1 MNSSEYNNVKDNLK
15 QLQEEMDRIESSY
28 TSLVNANKVDLEHIN
43 VLNEQLKAIVTKAR
57 DELKDVDFLRVS
69 ESEEDNVMYDNLQ
82 AEKSKITN
90 HPIRQ
95 IMSQEKNRLD
105 RMLGVK
111 EENGKYTLTD
121 EKRKEIKAKLD
132 KKHKYE
138 SEIKRNKEEIKELQ
152 ERLSKET
159 DELIIKNIKNDIRT
173 KNQYIQTYVTEM
185 KKIRQELV
193 SEMRKAK
200 SLYEEDVKVD
210 NGVYTKTHFNSFI
223 EEISQDGKV
232 INPLRNISDIEEE
245 DRKIIE
251 ERRSKYEKFK
261 PIAPPQPEK
270 SMESQEE
277 NKDKA
282 ETKSETET
290 KTEAKAEEKTKTQE
304 QKQEEKPMTEEEIEQ
319 AINEEMDENEAKEKA
334 EKEKKEKEEKE
345 KQEKEKENGN
355 VPINKGKKS
364 STALKKI
371 GNFALKAPGAI
382 LKFAFDMVGEI
393 IECGKVIYEKVK

>member
-15 QLQEEMDRIESSY
+15 QLQEEMDRIQSSY
-28 TSLVNANKVDLEHIN
+28 NSLVNANKVDLEHIN

-82 AEKSKITN
+82 AEKTKITN
-90 HPIRQ
+90 HLIRQ
-95 IMSQEKNRLD
+95 IISQEKNRLD
-105 RMLGVK
+105 RMVGVK
-111 EENGKYTLTD
+111 EENGKYSLTD
-121 EKRKEIKAKLD
+121 AKRKELKEKLD

-138 SEIKRNKEEIKELQ
+138 AEIKRNKEEIKELQ

-200 SLYEEDVKVD
+200 SLYEEDVKVE

-245 DRKIIE
+245 DKKIIE

-277 NKDKA
+277 NKDKV
-282 ETKSETET
+282 ETKA
-290 KTEAKAEEKTKTQE
+290 EAKTDEKEKTQE
-304 QKQEEKPMTEEEIEQ
+304 QKQEERPMTEEEIEQ

-345 KQEKEKENGN
+345 KQEKEKKNSN

-382 LKFAFDMVGEI
+382 LRFAYDMVGEI
-393 IECGKVIYEKVK
+393 IECGKVIYGKVK

>member
-121 EKRKEIKAKLD
+121 EKRKEIKVKLD

-159 DELIIKNIKNDIRT
+159 DELVIKNIKNDIRA
-173 KNQYIQTYVTEM
+173 KNQYIQGYITEM

-200 SLYEEDVKVD
+200 SLYEEDVKVE
-210 NGVYTKTHFNSFI
+210 NGVYTKTHLNPFI

-270 SMESQEE
+270 NMESQEE
-277 NKDKA
+277 NKDK
-282 ETKSETET
+282 TET
-290 KTEAKAEEKTKTQE
+290 KAEAKTDEKTKTHE

-393 IECGKVIYEKVK
+393 IECGKVIYGKVK

>member
-15 QLQEEMDRIESSY
+15 QLQEEMDRIQSSY
-28 TSLVNANKVDLEHIN
+28 NSLVNANKVDLEHIN

-82 AEKSKITN
+82 AEKTKITN
-90 HPIRQ
+90 HLIRQ
-95 IMSQEKNRLD
+95 IISQEKNRLD
-105 RMLGVK
+105 RMVGVK
-111 EENGKYTLTD
+111 EENGKYSLTD
-121 EKRKEIKAKLD
+121 AKRKELKEKLD

-138 SEIKRNKEEIKELQ
+138 AEIKRNKEEIKELQ

-173 KNQYIQTYVTEM
+173 KNQYIQTYVTKM

-193 SEMRKAK
+193 AEMSKAK
-200 SLYEEDVKVD
+200 SLYEEDVKVE

-282 ETKSETET
+282 ETKA
-290 KTEAKAEEKTKTQE
+290 EAKTDEKAKTQE
-304 QKQEEKPMTEEEIEQ
+304 QKQEERPMTEEEIEQ

-345 KQEKEKENGN
+345 KQEKEKENSN

-364 STALKKI
+364 STALKKL

-393 IECGKVIYEKVK
+393 IECGKVIYGKVK

>member
-15 QLQEEMDRIESSY
+15 QLQEEMDKIQSSY
-28 TSLVNANKVDLEHIN
+28 NSLVNANKVDLEHIN

-82 AEKSKITN
+82 AEKTKITN
-90 HPIRQ
+90 HLIRQ
-95 IMSQEKNRLD
+95 IISQEKNRLD
-105 RMLGVK
+105 RMVGVK
-111 EENGKYTLTD
+111 EENGKYSLTD
-121 EKRKEIKAKLD
+121 AKRKELKEKLD

-138 SEIKRNKEEIKELQ
+138 AEIKRNKEEIKELQ

-193 SEMRKAK
+193 SEMSKAK
-200 SLYEEDVKVD
+200 SLYEEDVKVE

-282 ETKSETET
+282 ETKE
-290 KTEAKAEEKTKTQE
+290 EAKTDEKSKTQE
-304 QKQEEKPMTEEEIEQ
+304 QKQEERPMTEEEIEQ

-345 KQEKEKENGN
+345 KQEKEKENSN

-364 STALKKI
+364 STALKKL

-393 IECGKVIYEKVK
+393 IECGKVIYGKVK

>member
-15 QLQEEMDRIESSY
+15 QLQEEMDRIQSSY
-28 TSLVNANKVDLEHIN
+28 NSLVNANKVDLEHIN

-82 AEKSKITN
+82 AEKTKITN
-90 HPIRQ
+90 HLIRQ
-95 IMSQEKNRLD
+95 IISQEKNRLD
-105 RMLGVK
+105 RMVGVK
-111 EENGKYTLTD
+111 EENGKYSLTD
-121 EKRKEIKAKLD
+121 AKRKELKEKLD

-138 SEIKRNKEEIKELQ
+138 AEIKRNKEEIKELQ

-200 SLYEEDVKVD
+200 SLYEEDVKVE

-282 ETKSETET
+282 ETKA
-290 KTEAKAEEKTKTQE
+290 EAKTDEKEKTQE

-345 KQEKEKENGN
+345 KQEKEKKNSN

-364 STALKKI
+364 STALKKL

-382 LKFAFDMVGEI
+382 LRFAYDMVGEI
-393 IECGKVIYEKVK
+393 IECGKVIYGKVK

>member
-15 QLQEEMDRIESSY
+15 QLQEEMDKIQSSY
-28 TSLVNANKVDLEHIN
+28 NSLVNANKVDLEHIN

-82 AEKSKITN
+82 AEKTKITN
-90 HPIRQ
+90 HLIRQ
-95 IMSQEKNRLD
+95 IISQEKNRLD
-105 RMLGVK
+105 RMVGVK
-111 EENGKYTLTD
+111 EENGKYSLTD
-121 EKRKEIKAKLD
+121 AKRKELKEKLD

-138 SEIKRNKEEIKELQ
+138 AEIKRNKEEIKELQ

-193 SEMRKAK
+193 SEMSKAK
-200 SLYEEDVKVD
+200 SLYEEDVKVE

-282 ETKSETET
+282 ETKE
-290 KTEAKAEEKTKTQE
+290 EAKTDEKAKTQE
-304 QKQEEKPMTEEEIEQ
+304 QKQEERPMTEAEIEQ

-345 KQEKEKENGN
+345 KQEKEKENSN

-364 STALKKI
+364 STALKKL

-393 IECGKVIYEKVK
+393 IECGKVIYGKVK

>member
-15 QLQEEMDRIESSY
+15 QLQEEMDKIQSSY
-28 TSLVNANKVDLEHIN
+28 NSLVNANKVDLEHIN

-82 AEKSKITN
+82 AEKTKITN
-90 HPIRQ
+90 HLIRQ
-95 IMSQEKNRLD
+95 IISQEKNRLD
-105 RMLGVK
+105 RMVGVK
-111 EENGKYTLTD
+111 EENGKYSLTD
-121 EKRKEIKAKLD
+121 AKRKELKEKLD

-138 SEIKRNKEEIKELQ
+138 AEIKRNKEEIKELQ

-193 SEMRKAK
+193 SEMSKAK
-200 SLYEEDVKVD
+200 SLYEEDVKVE

-282 ETKSETET
+282 ENKE
-290 KTEAKAEEKTKTQE
+290 EAKTDEKAKTQE
-304 QKQEEKPMTEEEIEQ
+304 QKQEERPMTEEEIEQ

-345 KQEKEKENGN
+345 KQEKEKKNGN

-364 STALKKI
+364 STALKKL

-393 IECGKVIYEKVK
+393 IECGKVIYGKVK

>member
-15 QLQEEMDRIESSY
+15 QLQEEMDRIQSSY
-28 TSLVNANKVDLEHIN
+28 NSLVNANKVDLEHIN

-82 AEKSKITN
+82 AEKTKITN
-90 HPIRQ
+90 HLIRQ
-95 IMSQEKNRLD
+95 IISQEKNRLD
-105 RMLGVK
+105 RMVGVK
-111 EENGKYTLTD
+111 EENGKYSLTD
-121 EKRKEIKAKLD
+121 AKRKELKEKLD

-138 SEIKRNKEEIKELQ
+138 AEIKRNKEEIKELQ

-193 SEMRKAK
+193 SEMRKVK
-200 SLYEEDVKVD
+200 SLYEEDVKVE

-245 DRKIIE
+245 DKKIIE

-282 ETKSETET
+282 ETKA
-290 KTEAKAEEKTKTQE
+290 EAKTDEKEKTQE

-345 KQEKEKENGN
+345 KQEKEKKNSN

-364 STALKKI
+364 STALKKL

-382 LKFAFDMVGEI
+382 LRFAYDMVGEI
-393 IECGKVIYEKVK
+393 IECGKVIYGKVK

>member
-15 QLQEEMDRIESSY
+15 QLQEEMDRIQSSY
-28 TSLVNANKVDLEHIN
+28 NSLVNANKVDLEHIN

-57 DELKDVDFLRVS
+57 DELKDADFLRVS
-69 ESEEDNVMYDNLQ
+69 EFEEDNVMYDNLQ
-82 AEKSKITN
+82 AEKTKITN
-90 HPIRQ
+90 HLIRQ
-95 IMSQEKNRLD
+95 IISQEKNRLD
-105 RMLGVK
+105 RMVGVK
-111 EENGKYTLTD
+111 EENGKYSLTD
-121 EKRKEIKAKLD
+121 AKRKELKEKLD

-138 SEIKRNKEEIKELQ
+138 AEIKRNKEEIKELQ

-200 SLYEEDVKVD
+200 SLYEEDVKVE

-245 DRKIIE
+245 DKKIIE

-282 ETKSETET
+282 ETKA
-290 KTEAKAEEKTKTQE
+290 EAKTDEKEKTQE

-345 KQEKEKENGN
+345 KQEKEKKNSN

-364 STALKKI
+364 STALKKL

-382 LKFAFDMVGEI
+382 LRFAYDMVGEI
-393 IECGKVIYEKVK
+393 IECGKVIYGKVK

>member
-15 QLQEEMDRIESSY
+15 QLQEEMDRIQSSY
-28 TSLVNANKVDLEHIN
+28 NSLVNANKVDLEHIN

-82 AEKSKITN
+82 AEKTKITN
-90 HPIRQ
+90 HLIRQ
-95 IMSQEKNRLD
+95 IISQEKNRLD
-105 RMLGVK
+105 RMVGVK
-111 EENGKYTLTD
+111 EENGKYSLTD
-121 EKRKEIKAKLD
+121 AKRKELKEKLD

-138 SEIKRNKEEIKELQ
+138 AEIKRNKEEIKELQ

-200 SLYEEDVKVD
+200 SLYEEDVKVE

-245 DRKIIE
+245 DKKIIE

-282 ETKSETET
+282 ETKAEV
-290 KTEAKAEEKTKTQE
+290 KTDEKAKTQE
-304 QKQEEKPMTEEEIEQ
+304 QKQEERPMTEEEIEQ

-345 KQEKEKENGN
+345 KQEKEKKNSN

-364 STALKKI
+364 STALKKL

-382 LKFAFDMVGEI
+382 LRFAYDMVGEI
-393 IECGKVIYEKVK
+393 IECGKVIYGKVK

>member
-1 MNSSEYNNVKDNLK
+1 MNSSEYNNAKDNLK
-15 QLQEEMDRIESSY
+15 QLQEEMDRIQSSY
-28 TSLVNANKVDLEHIN
+28 NSLVNANKVDLEHIN
-43 VLNEQLKAIVTKAR
+43 VLNQQLKAIVTKAR

-105 RMLGVK
+105 RMVGVK
-111 EENGKYTLTD
+111 EENGKYSLTD
-121 EKRKEIKAKLD
+121 AKRKELKEKLD

-138 SEIKRNKEEIKELQ
+138 AEIKRNKEEIKELQ

-159 DELIIKNIKNDIRT
+159 DELVIKNIKNDIRT
-173 KNQYIQTYVTEM
+173 KNQYIQGYITEM

-200 SLYEEDVKVD
+200 SLYEEDVKVE

-282 ETKSETET
+282 ETKA
-290 KTEAKAEEKTKTQE
+290 EAKTDEKAKTQE
-304 QKQEEKPMTEEEIEQ
+304 QKQEERPMTEEEIEQ
-319 AINEEMDENEAKEKA
+319 AINEEMDENEAKEK
-334 EKEKKEKEEKE
+334 E
-345 KQEKEKENGN
+345 KQEKEKKNSN

>member
-15 QLQEEMDRIESSY
+15 QLQEEMDKIQSSY
-28 TSLVNANKVDLEHIN
+28 NSLVNANKVDLEHIN

-82 AEKSKITN
+82 AEKTKITN
-90 HPIRQ
+90 HLIRK
-95 IMSQEKNRLD
+95 IISQEKNRLD
-105 RMLGVK
+105 RMVGVK
-111 EENGKYTLTD
+111 EENGKYSLTD
-121 EKRKEIKAKLD
+121 AKRKELKEKLD

-138 SEIKRNKEEIKELQ
+138 AEIKRNKEEIKELQ

-193 SEMRKAK
+193 SEMSKAK
-200 SLYEEDVKVD
+200 SLYEEDVKVE

-282 ETKSETET
+282 ETKE
-290 KTEAKAEEKTKTQE
+290 EAKTDEKAKTQE
-304 QKQEEKPMTEEEIEQ
+304 QKQEERPMTEAEIEQ

-345 KQEKEKENGN
+345 KQEKEKENSN

-364 STALKKI
+364 STALKKL

-393 IECGKVIYEKVK
+393 IECGKVIYGKVK

>member
-15 QLQEEMDRIESSY
+15 QLQEEMDRIQSSY
-28 TSLVNANKVDLEHIN
+28 NSLVNANKVDLEHIN

-82 AEKSKITN
+82 AEKTKITN
-90 HPIRQ
+90 HLIRQ
-95 IMSQEKNRLD
+95 IISQEKNRLD
-105 RMLGVK
+105 RMVGVK
-111 EENGKYTLTD
+111 EENGKYSLTD
-121 EKRKEIKAKLD
+121 AKRKELKEKLD

-138 SEIKRNKEEIKELQ
+138 AEIKRNKEEIKELQ

-193 SEMRKAK
+193 SEMSKAK
-200 SLYEEDVKVD
+200 SLYEEDVKVE

-282 ETKSETET
+282 ETKE
-290 KTEAKAEEKTKTQE
+290 EAKTDEKSKTQE
-304 QKQEEKPMTEEEIEQ
+304 QKQEERPMTEAEIEQ

-345 KQEKEKENGN
+345 KQEKEKENSN

-364 STALKKI
+364 STALKKL

-393 IECGKVIYEKVK
+393 IECGKVIYGKVK

>member
-15 QLQEEMDRIESSY
+15 QLQEEMDKIQSSY
-28 TSLVNANKVDLEHIN
+28 NSLVNANKVDLEHIN

-82 AEKSKITN
+82 AEKTKITN
-90 HPIRQ
+90 HLIRQ
-95 IMSQEKNRLD
+95 IISQEKNRLD
-105 RMLGVK
+105 RMVGVK
-111 EENGKYTLTD
+111 EENGKYSLTD
-121 EKRKEIKAKLD
+121 AKRKELKEKLD

-138 SEIKRNKEEIKELQ
+138 AEIKRNKEEIKELQ

-193 SEMRKAK
+193 SEMSKAK
-200 SLYEEDVKVD
+200 SLYEEDVKVE

-282 ETKSETET
+282 ETKE
-290 KTEAKAEEKTKTQE
+290 EAKTDEKAKTQE
-304 QKQEEKPMTEEEIEQ
+304 QKQEERPMTEEEIEQ

-345 KQEKEKENGN
+345 KQEKEKENSN

-364 STALKKI
+364 STALKKL

-393 IECGKVIYEKVK
+393 IECGKVIYGKVK

>member
-15 QLQEEMDRIESSY
+15 QLQEEMDRIQSSY
-28 TSLVNANKVDLEHIN
+28 NSLVNANKVDLEHIN

-82 AEKSKITN
+82 AEKTKITN
-90 HPIRQ
+90 HLIRQ
-95 IMSQEKNRLD
+95 IISQEKNRLD
-105 RMLGVK
+105 RMVGVK
-111 EENGKYTLTD
+111 EENGKYSLTD
-121 EKRKEIKAKLD
+121 AKRKELKEKLD

-138 SEIKRNKEEIKELQ
+138 AEIKRNKEEIKELQ

-193 SEMRKAK
+193 SEMSKAK
-200 SLYEEDVKVD
+200 SLYEEDVKVE

-282 ETKSETET
+282 ETKA
-290 KTEAKAEEKTKTQE
+290 EAKTDEKAKAQE
-304 QKQEEKPMTEEEIEQ
+304 QKQEERPMTEEEIEQ

-345 KQEKEKENGN
+345 KQEKEKKNGN

-364 STALKKI
+364 STALKKL

-393 IECGKVIYEKVK
+393 IECGKVIYGKVK

>member
-15 QLQEEMDRIESSY
+15 QLQEEMDRIQSSY
-28 TSLVNANKVDLEHIN
+28 NSLVNANKVDLEHIN

-82 AEKSKITN
+82 AEKTKITN
-90 HPIRQ
+90 HLIRQ
-95 IMSQEKNRLD
+95 IISQEKNRLD
-105 RMLGVK
+105 RMVGVK
-111 EENGKYTLTD
+111 EENGKYSLTD
-121 EKRKEIKAKLD
+121 AKRKELKEKLD

-138 SEIKRNKEEIKELQ
+138 AEIKRNKEEIKELQ

-200 SLYEEDVKVD
+200 SLYEEDVKVE

-232 INPLRNISDIEEE
+232 INPLRNISDIDEE
-245 DRKIIE
+245 DKKIIE

-277 NKDKA
+277 NKDKV
-282 ETKSETET
+282 ETKA
-290 KTEAKAEEKTKTQE
+290 EAKTDEKAKTQE
-304 QKQEEKPMTEEEIEQ
+304 QKQEERPMTEEEIEQ

-345 KQEKEKENGN
+345 KQEKEKKNSN

-364 STALKKI
+364 STALKKL

-382 LKFAFDMVGEI
+382 LRFAYDMVGEI
-393 IECGKVIYEKVK
+393 IECGKVIYGKVK

>member
-43 VLNEQLKAIVTKAR
+43 VLNEQLKGIVTKAS

-105 RMLGVK
+105 RMVGVK
-111 EENGKYTLTD
+111 EENGKYSLTD
-121 EKRKEIKAKLD
+121 AKRKELKEKLD

-138 SEIKRNKEEIKELQ
+138 AEIKRNKEEIKELQ

-200 SLYEEDVKVD
+200 SLYEEGVKVKK
-210 NGVYTKTHFNSFI
+210 GVYTKTHFNSFI

-282 ETKSETET
+282 ETKA
-290 KTEAKAEEKTKTQE
+290 EAKTDEKTKTQE
-304 QKQEEKPMTEEEIEQ
+304 QKQEERPMTEEEIEQ

-345 KQEKEKENGN
+345 KQEKEKENSN

-364 STALKKI
+364 STALKKL

-393 IECGKVIYEKVK
+393 IECGKVVYEKVK

>member
-15 QLQEEMDRIESSY
+15 QLQEEMDKIQSSY
-28 TSLVNANKVDLEHIN
+28 NSLVNANKVDLEHIN

-82 AEKSKITN
+82 AEKTKITN
-90 HPIRQ
+90 HLIRQ
-95 IMSQEKNRLD
+95 IISQEKNRLD
-105 RMLGVK
+105 RMVGVK
-111 EENGKYTLTD
+111 EENGKYSLTD
-121 EKRKEIKAKLD
+121 AKRKELKEKLD

-138 SEIKRNKEEIKELQ
+138 AEIKRNKEEIKELQ

-193 SEMRKAK
+193 SEMSKAK
-200 SLYEEDVKVD
+200 SLYEEDVKEE

-282 ETKSETET
+282 ETKE
-290 KTEAKAEEKTKTQE
+290 EAKTDEKSKTQE
-304 QKQEEKPMTEEEIEQ
+304 QKQEERPMTEEEIEQ

-345 KQEKEKENGN
+345 KQEKEKENSN

-364 STALKKI
+364 STALKKL

-393 IECGKVIYEKVK
+393 IECGKVIYGKVK

>member
-15 QLQEEMDRIESSY
+15 QLQEEMDKIQSSY
-28 TSLVNANKVDLEHIN
+28 NSLVNANKVDLEHIN

-82 AEKSKITN
+82 AEKTKITN
-90 HPIRQ
+90 HLIRQ
-95 IMSQEKNRLD
+95 IISQEKNRLD
-105 RMLGVK
+105 RMVGVK
-111 EENGKYTLTD
+111 EENGKYSLTD
-121 EKRKEIKAKLD
+121 AKRKELKEKLD

-138 SEIKRNKEEIKELQ
+138 AEIKRNKEEIKELQ

-193 SEMRKAK
+193 SEMSKAK
-200 SLYEEDVKVD
+200 SLYEEDVKVE

-282 ETKSETET
+282 ETKA
-290 KTEAKAEEKTKTQE
+290 EAKTDEKAKTQE
-304 QKQEEKPMTEEEIEQ
+304 QKQEERPMTEEEIEQ

-345 KQEKEKENGN
+345 KQEKEKENSN

-364 STALKKI
+364 STALKKL

-393 IECGKVIYEKVK
+393 IECGKVIYGKVK

>member
-1 MNSSEYNNVKDNLK
+1 MNSSEYNNAKDNLK
-15 QLQEEMDRIESSY
+15 QLQEEMDRIQSSY
-28 TSLVNANKVDLEHIN
+28 NSLVNANKVDLEHIN

-82 AEKSKITN
+82 AEKTKITN
-90 HPIRQ
+90 HLIRQ
-95 IMSQEKNRLD
+95 IISQEKNRLD
-105 RMLGVK
+105 RMVGVK
-111 EENGKYTLTD
+111 EENGKYSLTD
-121 EKRKEIKAKLD
+121 AKRKELKEKLD

-138 SEIKRNKEEIKELQ
+138 AEIKRNKEEIKELQ

-193 SEMRKAK
+193 SEMSKAK
-200 SLYEEDVKVD
+200 SLYEEDVKVE

-282 ETKSETET
+282 ETKA
-290 KTEAKAEEKTKTQE
+290 EAKTDEKAKTQE
-304 QKQEEKPMTEEEIEQ
+304 QKQEERPMTEEEIEQ

-345 KQEKEKENGN
+345 KQEKEKKNSN

-364 STALKKI
+364 STALKKL

-393 IECGKVIYEKVK
+393 IECGKVIYGKVK

>member
-1 MNSSEYNNVKDNLK
+1 MNSSEYNNVKDNFK
-15 QLQEEMDRIESSY
+15 QLQEEMDRIQSSY
-28 TSLVNANKVDLEHIN
+28 NSLVNANKVDLEHIN

-82 AEKSKITN
+82 AEKTKITN
-90 HPIRQ
+90 HLIRQ
-95 IMSQEKNRLD
+95 IISQEKNRLD
-105 RMLGVK
+105 RMVGVK
-111 EENGKYTLTD
+111 EENGKYSLTD
-121 EKRKEIKAKLD
+121 AKRKELKEKLD

-138 SEIKRNKEEIKELQ
+138 AEIKRNKEEIKELQ

-193 SEMRKAK
+193 SEMSKAK
-200 SLYEEDVKVD
+200 SLYEEDVKVE

-270 SMESQEE
+270 SMESPEE

-282 ETKSETET
+282 ETKA
-290 KTEAKAEEKTKTQE
+290 EAKTDEKAKAQE
-304 QKQEEKPMTEEEIEQ
+304 QKQEERPMTEEEIEQ

-345 KQEKEKENGN
+345 KQEKEKKNGN

-364 STALKKI
+364 STALKKL

-393 IECGKVIYEKVK
+393 IECGKVIYGKVK

>member
-105 RMLGVK
+105 RMAGVQ
-111 EENGKYTLTD
+111 EENGKYSLTD
-121 EKRKEIKAKLD
+121 AKRKELKEKLD

-138 SEIKRNKEEIKELQ
+138 AEIKRNKEEIKELQ
-152 ERLSKET
+152 ERLGKET
-159 DELIIKNIKNDIRT
+159 DEIVIKNIKNDIRT
-173 KNQYIQTYVTEM
+173 KSQYIQGYITEM

-200 SLYEEDVKVD
+200 SLYEEDVKVE

-282 ETKSETET
+282 ETK
-290 KTEAKAEEKTKTQE
+290 TEAKTDEKTKTQE
-304 QKQEEKPMTEEEIEQ
+304 QKQEERPMTEEEIEQ

-345 KQEKEKENGN
+345 KQEKQKENGN

-364 STALKKI
+364 QH
-371 GNFALKAPGAI
+371 
-382 LKFAFDMVGEI
+382 
-393 IECGKVIYEKVK
+393 

>member
-15 QLQEEMDRIESSY
+15 QLQEEMDRIQSSY
-28 TSLVNANKVDLEHIN
+28 NSLVNANKVDLEHIN

-82 AEKSKITN
+82 AEKTKITN
-90 HPIRQ
+90 HLIRQ
-95 IMSQEKNRLD
+95 IISQEKNRLD
-105 RMLGVK
+105 RMVGVK
-111 EENGKYTLTD
+111 EENGKYSLTD
-121 EKRKEIKAKLD
+121 AKRKELKEKLD

-138 SEIKRNKEEIKELQ
+138 AEIKRNKEEIKELQ

-193 SEMRKAK
+193 SEMSKAK
-200 SLYEEDVKVD
+200 SLYEEDVKVE

-282 ETKSETET
+282 ETKA
-290 KTEAKAEEKTKTQE
+290 EAKTDEKAKTQE
-304 QKQEEKPMTEEEIEQ
+304 QKQEERPMTEEEIEQ

-345 KQEKEKENGN
+345 KQEKEKKNGN

-364 STALKKI
+364 STALKKL

-393 IECGKVIYEKVK
+393 IECGKVIYGKVK

>member
-15 QLQEEMDRIESSY
+15 QLQEEMYRIQSSY
-28 TSLVNANKVDLEHIN
+28 NSLVNANKVDLEHIN

-82 AEKSKITN
+82 AEKTKITN
-90 HPIRQ
+90 HLIRQ
-95 IMSQEKNRLD
+95 IISQEKNRLD
-105 RMLGVK
+105 RMVGVK
-111 EENGKYTLTD
+111 EENGKYSLTD
-121 EKRKEIKAKLD
+121 AKRKELKEKLD

-138 SEIKRNKEEIKELQ
+138 AEIKRNKEEIKELQ

-193 SEMRKAK
+193 SEMRKVK
-200 SLYEEDVKVD
+200 SLYEEDVKVE

-232 INPLRNISDIEEE
+232 INPLRNISDIDEE
-245 DRKIIE
+245 DKKIIE

-277 NKDKA
+277 NKDKV
-282 ETKSETET
+282 ETKA
-290 KTEAKAEEKTKTQE
+290 EAKTDEKEKTQE
-304 QKQEEKPMTEEEIEQ
+304 QKQEERPMTEEEIEQ

-345 KQEKEKENGN
+345 KQEKEKKNSN

-364 STALKKI
+364 STALKKL

-382 LKFAFDMVGEI
+382 LRFAYDMVGEI
-393 IECGKVIYEKVK
+393 IECGKVIYGKVK

>member
-15 QLQEEMDRIESSY
+15 QLQEEMDRIQSSY
-28 TSLVNANKVDLEHIN
+28 NSLVNANKVDLEHIN

-82 AEKSKITN
+82 AEKTKITN
-90 HPIRQ
+90 HLIRQ
-95 IMSQEKNRLD
+95 IISQEKNRLD
-105 RMLGVK
+105 RMVGVK
-111 EENGKYTLTD
+111 EENGKYSLTD
-121 EKRKEIKAKLD
+121 AKRKELKEKLD

-138 SEIKRNKEEIKELQ
+138 AEIKRNKEEIKELQ

-200 SLYEEDVKVD
+200 SLYEEDVKVE

-245 DRKIIE
+245 DKKIIE

-282 ETKSETET
+282 ETKA
-290 KTEAKAEEKTKTQE
+290 EAKTDEKEKTQE
-304 QKQEEKPMTEEEIEQ
+304 QKQEERPMTEEEIEQ

-345 KQEKEKENGN
+345 KQEKEKKNSN

-364 STALKKI
+364 STALKKL

-382 LKFAFDMVGEI
+382 LRFAYDMVGEI
-393 IECGKVIYEKVK
+393 IECGKVIYGKVK

>member
-15 QLQEEMDRIESSY
+15 QLQEEMDRIQSSY
-28 TSLVNANKVDLEHIN
+28 NSLVNANKVDLEHIN

-82 AEKSKITN
+82 AEKTKITN
-90 HPIRQ
+90 HLIRQ
-95 IMSQEKNRLD
+95 IISQEKNRLD
-105 RMLGVK
+105 RMVGVK
-111 EENGKYTLTD
+111 EENGKYSLTD
-121 EKRKEIKAKLD
+121 AKRKELKEKLD

-138 SEIKRNKEEIKELQ
+138 AEIKRNKEEIKELQ

-159 DELIIKNIKNDIRT
+159 DELIIKTIKNDIRT

-200 SLYEEDVKVD
+200 SLYEEDVKVE

-232 INPLRNISDIEEE
+232 INPLRNISDIDEE
-245 DRKIIE
+245 DKKIIE

-277 NKDKA
+277 NKDKV
-282 ETKSETET
+282 ETKA
-290 KTEAKAEEKTKTQE
+290 EAKTDEKEKTQE
-304 QKQEEKPMTEEEIEQ
+304 QKQEERPMTEEEIEQ
-319 AINEEMDENEAKEKA
+319 AINEEMDENEAKEKD
-334 EKEKKEKEEKE
+334 EKEEKE
-345 KQEKEKENGN
+345 KQEKEKKNSN

-364 STALKKI
+364 STALKKL

-382 LKFAFDMVGEI
+382 LRFAYDMVGEI
-393 IECGKVIYEKVK
+393 IECGKVIYGKVK

>member
-15 QLQEEMDRIESSY
+15 QLQEEMERIQSSY
-28 TSLVNANKVDLEHIN
+28 NSLVNANKVDLEHIN

-82 AEKSKITN
+82 AEKTKITN
-90 HPIRQ
+90 HLIRQ
-95 IMSQEKNRLD
+95 IISQEKNRLD
-105 RMLGVK
+105 RMVGVK
-111 EENGKYTLTD
+111 EENGKYSLTD
-121 EKRKEIKAKLD
+121 AKRKELKEKLD

-138 SEIKRNKEEIKELQ
+138 AEIKRNKEEIKELQ

-200 SLYEEDVKVD
+200 SLYEEDVKVE

-245 DRKIIE
+245 DKKIIE

-282 ETKSETET
+282 ETKAEV
-290 KTEAKAEEKTKTQE
+290 KTDEKAKTQE
-304 QKQEEKPMTEEEIEQ
+304 QKQEERPMTEEEIEQ

-334 EKEKKEKEEKE
+334 EKEEKE
-345 KQEKEKENGN
+345 KQEKEKKNSN

-364 STALKKI
+364 STALKKL

-382 LKFAFDMVGEI
+382 LRFAYDMVGEI
-393 IECGKVIYEKVK
+393 IECGKVIYGKVK

>member
-15 QLQEEMDRIESSY
+15 QLQEEMDRIQSSY
-28 TSLVNANKVDLEHIN
+28 NSLVNANKVDLEHIN

-69 ESEEDNVMYDNLQ
+69 ESEEDNVIYDNLQ
-82 AEKSKITN
+82 AEKTKITN
-90 HPIRQ
+90 HLIRQ
-95 IMSQEKNRLD
+95 IISQEKNRLD
-105 RMLGVK
+105 RMVGVK
-111 EENGKYTLTD
+111 EENGKYSLTD
-121 EKRKEIKAKLD
+121 AKRKELKEKLD

-138 SEIKRNKEEIKELQ
+138 AEIKRNKEEIKELQ

-200 SLYEEDVKVD
+200 SLYEEDVKVE

-245 DRKIIE
+245 DKKIIE

-282 ETKSETET
+282 ETKA
-290 KTEAKAEEKTKTQE
+290 EAKTDEKEKTQE
-304 QKQEEKPMTEEEIEQ
+304 QKQEERPMTEEEIEQ

-345 KQEKEKENGN
+345 KQEKEKKNSN

-364 STALKKI
+364 STALKKL

-382 LKFAFDMVGEI
+382 LRFAYDMVGEI
-393 IECGKVIYEKVK
+393 IECGKVIYGKVK

>member
-15 QLQEEMDRIESSY
+15 QLQEEMDRIQSSY
-28 TSLVNANKVDLEHIN
+28 NSLVNANKVDLEHIN

-82 AEKSKITN
+82 AEKTKITN
-90 HPIRQ
+90 HLIRQ
-95 IMSQEKNRLD
+95 IISQEKNRLD
-105 RMLGVK
+105 RMVGVK
-111 EENGKYTLTD
+111 EENGKYSLTD
-121 EKRKEIKAKLD
+121 AKRKELKEKLD

-138 SEIKRNKEEIKELQ
+138 AEIKRNKEEIKELQ

-193 SEMRKAK
+193 SEMRKVK
-200 SLYEEDVKVD
+200 SLYEEDVKVE

-245 DRKIIE
+245 DKKIIE

-282 ETKSETET
+282 ETKA
-290 KTEAKAEEKTKTQE
+290 EAKTDEKEKTQE
-304 QKQEEKPMTEEEIEQ
+304 QKQEERPMTEEEIEQ

-345 KQEKEKENGN
+345 KQEKEKKNSN

-364 STALKKI
+364 STALKKL

-382 LKFAFDMVGEI
+382 LRFAYDMVGEI
-393 IECGKVIYEKVK
+393 IECGKVIYGKVK

>member
-15 QLQEEMDRIESSY
+15 QLQEEMDRIQSSY
-28 TSLVNANKVDLEHIN
+28 NSLVNANKVDLEHIN

-82 AEKSKITN
+82 AEKTKITN
-90 HPIRQ
+90 HLIRQ
-95 IMSQEKNRLD
+95 IISQEKNRLD
-105 RMLGVK
+105 RMVGVK
-111 EENGKYTLTD
+111 EENGKYSLTD
-121 EKRKEIKAKLD
+121 AKRKELKEKLD

-138 SEIKRNKEEIKELQ
+138 AEIKRNKEEIKELQ

-193 SEMRKAK
+193 SEMRKVK
-200 SLYEEDVKVD
+200 SLYEEDVKVE

-245 DRKIIE
+245 DKKIIE

-282 ETKSETET
+282 ETKA
-290 KTEAKAEEKTKTQE
+290 EAKTDEKAKTQE
-304 QKQEEKPMTEEEIEQ
+304 QKQEERPMTEEEIEQ

-345 KQEKEKENGN
+345 KQEKEKKNSN

-364 STALKKI
+364 STALKKL

-382 LKFAFDMVGEI
+382 LRFACDMVGEI
-393 IECGKVIYEKVK
+393 IECGKVIYGKVK

>member
-105 RMLGVK
+105 RMAGVQ
-111 EENGKYTLTD
+111 EENGKYSLTD
-121 EKRKEIKAKLD
+121 AKRKELKEKLD

-138 SEIKRNKEEIKELQ
+138 AEIKRNKEEIKELQ
-152 ERLSKET
+152 ERLGKET
-159 DELIIKNIKNDIRT
+159 DEIVIKNIKNDIRT
-173 KNQYIQTYVTEM
+173 KSQYIQGYITEM

-200 SLYEEDVKVD
+200 SLYEEDVKVE

-282 ETKSETET
+282 ETK
-290 KTEAKAEEKTKTQE
+290 TEAKTDEKTKTQE
-304 QKQEEKPMTEEEIEQ
+304 QKQEERPMTEEEIEQ

-345 KQEKEKENGN
+345 KQEKEKENSN

-393 IECGKVIYEKVK
+393 IECGKVIYGKVK

>member
-15 QLQEEMDRIESSY
+15 QLQEEMDRIQSSY
-28 TSLVNANKVDLEHIN
+28 NSLVNANKVDLEHIN

-82 AEKSKITN
+82 AEKTKITN
-90 HPIRQ
+90 HLIRQ
-95 IMSQEKNRLD
+95 IISQEKNRLD
-105 RMLGVK
+105 RMVGVK
-111 EENGKYTLTD
+111 EENGKYSLTD
-121 EKRKEIKAKLD
+121 AKRKELKEKLD

-138 SEIKRNKEEIKELQ
+138 AEIKRNKEEIKELQ

-193 SEMRKAK
+193 SEMRKVK
-200 SLYEEDVKVD
+200 SLYEEDVKVE

-245 DRKIIE
+245 DKKIIE

-277 NKDKA
+277 NKDKV
-282 ETKSETET
+282 ETKA
-290 KTEAKAEEKTKTQE
+290 EAKTDEKEKTQE
-304 QKQEEKPMTEEEIEQ
+304 QKQEERPMTEEEIEQ

-345 KQEKEKENGN
+345 KQEKEKKNSN

-364 STALKKI
+364 STALKKL

-382 LKFAFDMVGEI
+382 LRFAYDMVGEI
-393 IECGKVIYEKVK
+393 IECGKVIYGKVK

>member
-15 QLQEEMDRIESSY
+15 QLQEEMDRIQSSY
-28 TSLVNANKVDLEHIN
+28 NSLVNANKVDLEHIN

-82 AEKSKITN
+82 AEKTKITN
-90 HPIRQ
+90 HLIRQ
-95 IMSQEKNRLD
+95 IISQEKNRLD
-105 RMLGVK
+105 RMVGVK
-111 EENGKYTLTD
+111 EENGKYSLTD
-121 EKRKEIKAKLD
+121 AKRKELKEKLD

-138 SEIKRNKEEIKELQ
+138 AEIKRNKEEIKELQ

-200 SLYEEDVKVD
+200 SLYEEDVKVE

-232 INPLRNISDIEEE
+232 INPLRNISDIDEE
-245 DRKIIE
+245 DKKIIE

-277 NKDKA
+277 NKDKV
-282 ETKSETET
+282 ETKA
-290 KTEAKAEEKTKTQE
+290 EAKTDEKEKTQE
-304 QKQEEKPMTEEEIEQ
+304 QKQEERPMTEEEIEQ

-345 KQEKEKENGN
+345 KQEKEKKNSN

-382 LKFAFDMVGEI
+382 LRFAYDMVGEI
-393 IECGKVIYEKVK
+393 IECGKVIYGKVK

>member
-15 QLQEEMDRIESSY
+15 QLQEEMDRIQSSY
-28 TSLVNANKVDLEHIN
+28 NSLVNANKVDLEHIN

-82 AEKSKITN
+82 AEKTKITN
-90 HPIRQ
+90 HLIRQ
-95 IMSQEKNRLD
+95 IISQEKNRLD
-105 RMLGVK
+105 RMVGVK
-111 EENGKYTLTD
+111 EENGKYSLTD
-121 EKRKEIKAKLD
+121 AKRKELKEKLD

-138 SEIKRNKEEIKELQ
+138 AEIKRNKEEIKELQ

-193 SEMRKAK
+193 SEMSKAK
-200 SLYEEDVKVD
+200 SLYEEDVKVE

-282 ETKSETET
+282 ETKE
-290 KTEAKAEEKTKTQE
+290 EAKTDEKAKTQE
-304 QKQEEKPMTEEEIEQ
+304 QKQEERPMTEEEIEQ

-345 KQEKEKENGN
+345 KQEKEKENSN

-364 STALKKI
+364 STALKKL

-393 IECGKVIYEKVK
+393 IECGKVIYGKVK

>member
-15 QLQEEMDRIESSY
+15 QLQEEMDRIQSSY
-28 TSLVNANKVDLEHIN
+28 NSLVNANKVDLEHIN

-82 AEKSKITN
+82 AEKTKITN
-90 HPIRQ
+90 HLIRQ
-95 IMSQEKNRLD
+95 IISQEKNRLD
-105 RMLGVK
+105 RMVGVK
-111 EENGKYTLTD
+111 EENGKYSLTD
-121 EKRKEIKAKLD
+121 AKRKELKEKLD

-138 SEIKRNKEEIKELQ
+138 AEIKRNKEEIKELQ

-193 SEMRKAK
+193 SEMRKVK
-200 SLYEEDVKVD
+200 SLYEEDVKVE

-282 ETKSETET
+282 ETKA
-290 KTEAKAEEKTKTQE
+290 EAKTDEKEKTQE

-345 KQEKEKENGN
+345 KQEKEKKNSN

-364 STALKKI
+364 STALKKL

-382 LKFAFDMVGEI
+382 LRFACDMVGEI
-393 IECGKVIYEKVK
+393 IECGKVIYGKVK

>member
-15 QLQEEMDRIESSY
+15 QLQEEMDRIQSSY
-28 TSLVNANKVDLEHIN
+28 NSLVNANKVDLEHIN

-82 AEKSKITN
+82 AEKTKITN
-90 HPIRQ
+90 HLIRQ
-95 IMSQEKNRLD
+95 IISQEKNRLD
-105 RMLGVK
+105 RMVGVK
-111 EENGKYTLTD
+111 EENGKYSLTD
-121 EKRKEIKAKLD
+121 AKRKELKEKLD

-138 SEIKRNKEEIKELQ
+138 AEIKRNKEEIKELQ

-193 SEMRKAK
+193 SEMSKAK
-200 SLYEEDVKVD
+200 SLYEEDVKEE

-282 ETKSETET
+282 ETKE
-290 KTEAKAEEKTKTQE
+290 EAKTDEKSKTQE
-304 QKQEEKPMTEEEIEQ
+304 QKQEERPMTEEEIEQ

-345 KQEKEKENGN
+345 KQEKEKENSN

-364 STALKKI
+364 STALKKL

-393 IECGKVIYEKVK
+393 IECGKVIYGKVK

>member
-15 QLQEEMDRIESSY
+15 QLQEEMDRIQSSY
-28 TSLVNANKVDLEHIN
+28 NSLVNANKVDLEHIN

-82 AEKSKITN
+82 AEKTKITN
-90 HPIRQ
+90 HLIRQ
-95 IMSQEKNRLD
+95 IISQEKNRLD
-105 RMLGVK
+105 RMVGVK
-111 EENGKYTLTD
+111 EENGKYSLTD
-121 EKRKEIKAKLD
+121 AKRKELKEKLD

-138 SEIKRNKEEIKELQ
+138 AEIKRNKEEIKELQ

-200 SLYEEDVKVD
+200 SLYEEDVKVE

-245 DRKIIE
+245 DKKIIE

-282 ETKSETET
+282 ETKA
-290 KTEAKAEEKTKTQE
+290 EAKTDEKEKTQE
-304 QKQEEKPMTEEEIEQ
+304 QKQEERPMTEEEIEQ

-345 KQEKEKENGN
+345 KQEKEKKNSN

-382 LKFAFDMVGEI
+382 LRFAYDMVGEI
-393 IECGKVIYEKVK
+393 IECGKVIYGKVK

>member
-15 QLQEEMDRIESSY
+15 QLQEEMDKIQSSY
-28 TSLVNANKVDLEHIN
+28 NSLVNANKVDLEHIN

-82 AEKSKITN
+82 AEKTKITN
-90 HPIRQ
+90 HLIRQ
-95 IMSQEKNRLD
+95 IISQEKNRLD
-105 RMLGVK
+105 RMVGVK
-111 EENGKYTLTD
+111 EENGKYSLTD
-121 EKRKEIKAKLD
+121 AKRKELKEKLD

-138 SEIKRNKEEIKELQ
+138 AEIKRNKEEIKELQ

-193 SEMRKAK
+193 SEMSKAK
-200 SLYEEDVKVD
+200 SLYEEDVKVE

-282 ETKSETET
+282 ETKA
-290 KTEAKAEEKTKTQE
+290 EAKTDEKAKAQE
-304 QKQEEKPMTEEEIEQ
+304 QKQEERPMTEEEIEQ

-345 KQEKEKENGN
+345 KQEKEKKNGN

-364 STALKKI
+364 STALKKL

-393 IECGKVIYEKVK
+393 IECGKVIYGKVK

>member
-15 QLQEEMDRIESSY
+15 QLQEEMDRIQSSY
-28 TSLVNANKVDLEHIN
+28 NSLVNANKVDLEHIN

-82 AEKSKITN
+82 AEKTKITN
-90 HPIRQ
+90 HLIRQ
-95 IMSQEKNRLD
+95 IISQEKNRLD
-105 RMLGVK
+105 RMVGVK
-111 EENGKYTLTD
+111 EENGKYSLTD
-121 EKRKEIKAKLD
+121 AKRKELKEKLD

-138 SEIKRNKEEIKELQ
+138 AEIKRNKEEIKELQ

-193 SEMRKAK
+193 SEMSKAK
-200 SLYEEDVKVD
+200 SLYEEDVKVE

-282 ETKSETET
+282 ETKE
-290 KTEAKAEEKTKTQE
+290 EAKTDEKAKTQE
-304 QKQEEKPMTEEEIEQ
+304 QKQEERPMTEAEIEQ

-345 KQEKEKENGN
+345 KQEKEKKNGN

-364 STALKKI
+364 STALKKL

-393 IECGKVIYEKVK
+393 IECGKVIYGKVK